1 MKIPYIILKMT
12 FQSSG
17 GKSVSDGAICGDD
30 LSTTWG
36 ETSSVASSFNQ
47 IWPS

>member
-17 GKSVSDGAICGDD
+17 GKSVSDEAICGDD

-36 ETSSVASSFNQ
+36 KQVVQLLLLIN